1 MTPPYGEDP
10 GGVPPPGGETDHG
23 ENPLETSQQDLVFP
37 TSGGRNKGG
46 QDGGTGELNFQEA
59 EHGGPVNCDLA
70 HYSPLYGGIETPGGT
85 GEKTVV
91 GSGGIE
97 SCGTG
102 GKDRRC
108 IRLSQ
113 RQDGHITQKG

>member
-23 ENPLETSQQDLVFP
+23 ENPLEKSQQDLVFP

-70 HYSPLYGGIETPGGT
+70 HYIPLYGGIETPGGT
-85 GEKTVV
+85 GEKRWWDQE
-91 GSGGIE
+91 GLSLAEQAGR
-97 SCGTG
+97 TG
-102 GKDRRC
+102 DAYG
-108 IRLSQ
+108 
-113 RQDGHITQKG
+113 